1 MWHHLGVI
9 KYLLFDSFAFNLAR
23 VATAA
28 TNAMARRLA
37 PYDITPVQ
45 WGVLAGLKEKDGVTP
60 TELMLDLE
68 RDLPS
73 TLRVIW
79 KLEKKGF
86 VRRECNPADR
96 RSYIVHLTPEGRA
109 LWERLV
115 PVVLQLNQDAYGHL
129 DPAYVEQV
137 KQTTLELRTI
147 YDSMLKE

>member
-1 MWHHLGVI
+1 VP

-23 VATAA
+23 AATAA

-45 WGVLAGLKEKDGVTP
+45 WGVLAGLKDKDGVTP
-60 TELMLDLE
+60 TDLMVELE

-86 VRRECNPADR
+86 VRRESNPSDR
-96 RSYIVHLTPEGRA
+96 RSYIVHLTQEGRE

-115 PVVLQLNQDAYGHL
+115 PVVLQLNHEAYGHL
-129 DPAYVEQV
+129 DPEYLAQI
-137 KQTTLELRTI
+137 KKTTQELRVI
-147 YDSMLKE
+147 YDAMLQE